1 MFSHLLRIFLIWG
14 LSLQLGWAVELKGS
28 LTQGGLIIGHT
39 ESNAQVFLDN
49 QPIQISE
56 NGLFLLGFG
65 RDAKQDIVLKI
76 ILPDGTKEIK
86 KLNIIQRE
94 YKIQRINGIS
104 ESKVTPN
111 NNHLSRIQEEA
122 ALVRKARTTN
132 DHRTDFLTGFIW
144 PAKGSIT
151 GVYGS
156 QRILNGK
163 PKTPHYGVDI
173 AAPAGTLVKAPAAGI
188 VTLAHPN
195 MFLSGG
201 TLILDHGYGLSSA
214 FLHLQQIL
222 VKKGNRIEQGAPIA
236 KIGTTGRVTGAH
248 LDWRINLFQ
257 TRLDPQFLVPPMGEI
272 NKK

>member
-28 LTQGGLIIGHT
+28 LTQGGLVIGHT
-39 ESNAQVFLDN
+39 EPKAQVFLDN

-56 NGLFLLGFG
+56 SGLFLLGFG
-65 RDAKQDIVLKI
+65 RDAKPNSVLEI
-76 ILPDGTKEIK
+76 ILSNGTKETK

-94 YKIQRINGIS
+94 YKIQRINGVS

-111 NNHLSRIQEEA
+111 NNHLARIQEEA
-122 ALVRKARTTN
+122 ALVKKARTTN

-144 PAKGSIT
+144 PAEGPIT

-156 QRILNGK
+156 QRILNSK
-163 PKTPHYGVDI
+163 PKIPHYGVDI
-173 AAPAGTLVKAPAAGI
+173 AAPAGTIVKAPAAGI

-214 FLHLQQIL
+214 FLHLQQTL
-222 VKKGNRIEQGAPIA
+222 VRKGERVEQGTPIA
-236 KIGTTGRVTGAH
+236 KIGATGRVTGAH

-257 TRLDPQFLVPPMGEI
+257 TRLDPQLLVPPMGRI
-272 NKK
+272 NKE